1 GISDSIKADAEM
13 IKEIKDDAKKA
24 KLHPTSSSIS
34 VSLGFGDKFLKLSSD
49 TSLIIIIKDTTN
61 DEINSLL
68 DIKIQSE
75 IPHIHGSI
83 NNSSNTFICLHHTT
97 YNSPNNN
104 TNPYTI
110 DALTITTTVPES
122 NALVDVQ
129 LRVAKLEKDVSQM
142 KKIDHSIE
150 ALAAL
155 KSQVLTVVEYDL
167 RSKISHDLQKS
178 ASEIRTIKREQAE
191 QNMAK
196 YTIKSTD
203 MVTLKDCD
211 QKSAL
216 YQTIHENKSLN
227 RNPANHALH
236 YALMEDLIEDE
247 NAMDKGV
254 ANI

>member
-1 GISDSIKADAEM
+1 SQG
-13 IKEIKDDAKKA
+13 KKT
-24 KLHPTSSSIS
+24 L
-34 VSLGFGDKFLKLSSD
+34 D
-49 TSLIIIIKDTTN
+49 TSMADVDASEESGFKPARKRTASRRVIKKNVIIFSVNNIIPDLDFSLELEEDQSDDEEVDGIYSNEDNKKKDNGDDDKSIDLEMTDDEETEDEFIHGDEQVN
-61 DEINSLL
+61 DDKDEEI
-68 DIKIQSE
+68 
-75 IPHIHGSI
+75 GSI

-167 RSKISHDLQKS
+167 RSKISHDLQK
-178 ASEIRTIKREQAE
+178 
-191 QNMAK
+191 
-196 YTIKSTD
+196 
-203 MVTLKDCD
+203 
-211 QKSAL
+211 
-216 YQTIHENKSLN
+216 
-227 RNPANHALH
+227 
-236 YALMEDLIEDE
+236 
-247 NAMDKGV
+247 GV
-254 ANI
+254 ANIVNNHKRQHDDDDDDEDEDLLAGLN